1 MSVIKKLLKYQFFTV
16 FQKATPATWLL
27 MTLLWKIRG
36 RLFVFGMKPMLN
48 IKKNSKSLTWQEF
61 KGKYFIKAENRA
73 QLEGRIKR
81 CKKKI

>member
-48 IKKNSKSLTWQEF
+48 IKKIQKALL
-61 KGKYFIKAENRA
+61 GKNLKVNTS
-73 QLEGRIKR
+73 
-81 CKKKI
+81 